1 MILITKRVKGSQDM
15 KKLQE
20 KLIAM
25 QTQKKWHQAQMEPL
39 QEWVAEVIAQVEDTK
54 NNMAQT

>member
-1 MILITKRVKGSQDM
+1 M

-39 QEWVAEVIAQVEDTK
+39 QEWVAEVIAQVEDAK
-54 NNMAQT
+54 NNIAQT

>member
-1 MILITKRVKGSQDM
+1 M

-20 KLIAM
+20 KIIAT

-39 QEWVAEVIAQVEDTK
+39 QEWVAEVIAQEEDTK

>member
-1 MILITKRVKGSQDM
+1 MIPITKRVKGAQDM

-20 KLIAM
+20 KLIAT

-39 QEWVAEVIAQVEDTK
+39 QEWVAEVIAQAEDTK